1 MTTRGQLLAATAIL
15 DVAGR
20 KDLADAIWDLAPH
33 TDPPETTEHQ
43 EDTTDG

>member
-1 MTTRGQLLAATAIL
+1 MTTRGQLLAAAAIL

-20 KDLADAIWDLAPH
+20 KDLADAIWALKGH
-33 TDPPETTEHQ
+33 TDPPETTEHP

>member
-33 TDPPETTEHQ
+33 TDPPDQPPQ
-43 EDTTDG
+43 EDTDG